1 MISFII
7 MFISSFLYIIG
18 SIVIIGGFLILPL
31 LINGGWILYLMI
43 LIFIILIHFSKGDN
57 SNENSRT

>member
-18 SIVIIGGFLILPL
+18 SIVIIGGFLILPF

>member
-1 MISFII
+1 MINLII

-18 SIVIIGGFLILPL
+18 SIVIIGGFLSLPL

-57 SNENSRT
+57 NNENSRT

>member
-18 SIVIIGGFLILPL
+18 SIVIIGRFLILPL
-31 LINGGWILYLMI
+31 LINGGRILYLMI

>member
-18 SIVIIGGFLILPL
+18 SIVIIGGFLILPF
-31 LINGGWILYLMI
+31 LINGGGILYLMI

>member
-18 SIVIIGGFLILPL
+18 SIVIIGAFLILPL
-31 LINGGWILYLMI
+31 LINGGGILYLMI